1 MSIRKTVALMVRELG
16 GDFFGGIVRGAR
28 MAAEE
33 KKINLMVIPGG
44 IIGNDY
50 EDNVLYYLAKQKSVD
65 AVSCTTASIVNTD
78 EAYDLFVKELKDKP
92 SLAVADKY
100 KEYPSIYYDNAS
112 GIREVMDY
120 LVNERECTNIIMFAG
135 PEVSSDAEERLG
147 EYRRYMREKHLPVK
161 DSMIGRGDHTTMCVE
176 QAEELIAANPGAEA
190 IVCSNDAQA
199 QAVYRVL
206 KNNDRVIGKDV
217 LVTGFDDI
225 TQSSYMDPPLAS
237 VRASDLKLGYEACTL
252 AGRMGDGEQAS
263 DKMLECH
270 FIKRES
276 VGYDPGRTV
285 ASFDNRRTIN
295 AGTTFDI
302 PSLASAMSDFVFTGD
317 VHDYQSECQKKL
329 IEDFFNR
336 FLSTYLGDVVRRRSG
351 DQLEYAISIFDRGGT
366 QYIDCNRLFRIL
378 DSIYRV
384 FCMKHKSEASRM
396 DLVRIIANVKSRVA
410 DNLER
415 RSGDIKKIVE
425 SKHESLMSFSKRLLS
440 IDPIADDRYAK
451 LMEAVSLIGVMNAS
465 IFMFEKPVK
474 QTKGVKFDFP
484 DRLYLKAY
492 RDRTGVHQIDEA
504 HQLTLTD
511 NIMDYRYLEGGRQH
525 TFYTMSLHYGG
536 WQMGVLLIDLDD
548 EYFSS
553 YSLINNEIN
562 LTVSHFLYPLSL

>member
-1 MSIRKTVALMVRELG
+1 MSIRKTVALMIPDISGE
-16 GDFFGGIVRGAR
+16 FFGDIVKGAR

-44 IIGNDY
+44 VISDDY
-50 EDNVLYYLAKQKSVD
+50 EDNVLYYLAGRKSVD
-65 AVSCTTASIVNTD
+65 AVSCTTASIVHTD
-78 EAYDLFVKELKDKP
+78 KVYDFFAKEIGGKP

-100 KEYPSIYYDNAS
+100 KDYPSIYYDNTT
-112 GIREVMDY
+112 GIREIMDY
-120 LVNERECTNIIMFAG
+120 LINKKKCTHIIMFAG
-135 PEVSSDAEERLG
+135 PKVSSDAEERLA
-147 EYRRYMREKHLPVK
+147 EYRRFMKEKRLKVE
-161 DSMIGRGDHTTMCVE
+161 DRMIARGDHTSLCVE
-176 QAEELIAANPGAEA
+176 EAEKLIKANPGAEA

-206 KNNDRVIGKDV
+206 KNNDRAIGKDV
-217 LVTGFDDI
+217 LVTGFDDF
-225 TQSSYMDPPLAS
+225 TESAYMDPPLAS
-237 VRASDLKLGYEACTL
+237 VKASGLKLGYEACTL

-263 DKMLECH
+263 DKVLECH

-276 VGYDPGRTV
+276 VGYDPGRAV
-285 ASFDNRRTIN
+285 ASFEKRQNIR

-302 PSLASAMSDFVFTGD
+302 PSLAVSMSDYIFTGD

-336 FLSTYLGDVVRRRSG
+336 FLSTYLGDVVKRRSG
-351 DQLEYAISIFDRGGT
+351 DQLEYAIGIFDRGGT

-378 DSIYRV
+378 DSVYRI

-396 DLVRIIANVKSRVA
+396 DLVRIIASVKSRVA

-415 RSGDIKKIVE
+415 RSGDIRKIVV
-425 SKHESLMSFSKRLLS
+425 SRHESLMRFSKRLLS
-440 IDPIADDRYAK
+440 IDPAAEDRYAK

-474 QTKGVKFDFP
+474 QTKGAKFVFP
-484 DRLYLKAY
+484 KKLYLKAY
-492 RDRTGVHQIDEA
+492 RDRTGVHQIDET
-504 HQLTLTD
+504 HQLTPAD
-511 NIMDYRYLEGGRQH
+511 DIMDYRYLEGGRQH
-525 TFYTMSLHYGG
+525 TFYTMSLHYSGR
-536 WQMGVLLIDLDD
+536 QMGVLLIDLDD

-553 YSLINNEIN
+553 YSLINNVIN
-562 LTVSHFLYPLSL
+562 LTVSHF

>member
-1 MSIRKTVALMVRELG
+1 MSIRKTVALMTRDLSGE
-16 GDFFGGIVRGAR
+16 FFGGIVRGAR

-44 IIGNDY
+44 VIGDDY
-50 EDNVLYYLAKQKSVD
+50 QDNVLYYLAKQKSVD
-65 AVSCTTASIVNTD
+65 AVACTTASIVNTD
-78 EAYDLFVKELKDKP
+78 DGYDIFKKEINDKP

-120 LVNERECTNIIMFAG
+120 LINEKECTNIIMFAG
-135 PEVSSDAEERLG
+135 PEVSSDAEERLA
-147 EYRRYMREKHLPVK
+147 EYRRFMKEKHLRVE
-161 DSMIGRGDHTTMCVE
+161 DSMIGRGDHTAMCVE
-176 QAEELIAANPGAEA
+176 EAEKLIEANPGAEA

-206 KNNDRVIGKDV
+206 RSNDRVIGKDV

-225 TQSSYMDPPLAS
+225 TESAYMDPPLAS

-263 DKMLECH
+263 DKVLECH

-285 ASFDNRRTIN
+285 AAFENRQNIS

-336 FLSTYLGDVVRRRSG
+336 FLSTYLGDIVRRRSG

-378 DSIYRV
+378 DSIYRI

-396 DLVRIIANVKSRVA
+396 DLVRIIAAVKSRVA

-415 RSGDIKKIVE
+415 RSGDIQKIVV
-425 SKHESLMSFSKRLLS
+425 SQHESLMRFSKSLLS
-440 IDPIADDRYAK
+440 IDPTSEDRYEK
-451 LMEAVSLIGVMNAS
+451 LMEALSLIGVMNAS
-465 IFMFEKPVK
+465 IFMFEKPLK
-474 QTKGVKFDFP
+474 QTKGVKFAFP
-484 DRLYLKAY
+484 EKLYLKAY

-504 HQLTLTD
+504 HQLTPTD
-511 NIMDYRYLEGGRQH
+511 DIMDYRYLEGGRQH
-525 TFYTMSLHYGG
+525 TFYTMGLHYSGS
-536 WQMGVLLIDLDD
+536 QMGVLLIDLDD

-553 YSLINNEIN
+553 YALINNEIN
-562 LTVSHFLYPLSL
+562 LTVSHF

>member
-1 MSIRKTVALMVRELG
+1 
-16 GDFFGGIVRGAR
+16 
-28 MAAEE
+28 
-33 KKINLMVIPGG
+33 
-44 IIGNDY
+44 
-50 EDNVLYYLAKQKSVD
+50 
-65 AVSCTTASIVNTD
+65 
-78 EAYDLFVKELKDKP
+78 
-92 SLAVADKY
+92 
-100 KEYPSIYYDNAS
+100 
-112 GIREVMDY
+112 
-120 LVNERECTNIIMFAG
+120 
-135 PEVSSDAEERLG
+135 
-147 EYRRYMREKHLPVK
+147 
-161 DSMIGRGDHTTMCVE
+161 
-176 QAEELIAANPGAEA
+176 
-190 IVCSNDAQA
+190 
-199 QAVYRVL
+199 
-206 KNNDRVIGKDV
+206 
-217 LVTGFDDI
+217 
-225 TQSSYMDPPLAS
+225 
-237 VRASDLKLGYEACTL
+237 
-252 AGRMGDGEQAS
+252 
-263 DKMLECH
+263 
-270 FIKRES
+270 
-276 VGYDPGRTV
+276 
-285 ASFDNRRTIN
+285 
-295 AGTTFDI
+295 
-302 PSLASAMSDFVFTGD
+302 
-317 VHDYQSECQKKL
+317 
-329 IEDFFNR
+329 
-336 FLSTYLGDVVRRRSG
+336 
-351 DQLEYAISIFDRGGT
+351 
-366 QYIDCNRLFRIL
+366 
-378 DSIYRV
+378 
-384 FCMKHKSEASRM
+384 M